1 MTRQRLLV
9 LAPTQRAASETFVR
23 ANLAGLPFATT
34 AYFGDEMPFHNP
46 WRLAYG
52 VAVALSKLLTRLG
65 LRTLASWPAA
75 VVACSDQAPPAGF
88 VAGGVWLPCR
98 SRDGSGCPRLSAD
111 GGSFPWLGFVGMEQV
126 RCAERSLPPFGT
138 GFFPAPS

>member
-65 LRTLASWPAA
+65 LRLWP
-75 VVACSDQAPPAGF
+75 VG
-88 VAGGVWLPCR
+88 R
-98 SRDGSGCPRLSAD
+98 RL
-111 GGSFPWLGFVGMEQV
+111 W
-126 RCAERSLPPFGT
+126 SLLL
-138 GFFPAPS
+138 

>member
-52 VAVALSKLLTRLG
+52 VALLSALLTRLG
-65 LRTLASWPAA
+65 LRTWASWPAA
-75 VVACSDQAPPAGF
+75 VVALCQAPPAGF
-88 VAGGVWLPCR
+88 VAGGWLPCR
-98 SRDGSGCPRLSAD
+98 SRDGSGCPR
-111 GGSFPWLGFVGMEQV
+111 
-126 RCAERSLPPFGT
+126 
-138 GFFPAPS
+138 